1 MKNRIIAILL
11 AMTLLLCAL
20 PVFAAA
26 ENVEPKLYVFAES
39 HLRDMNYSD
48 YETRTEL
55 AVGDALYIIYEDT
68 EPANVLIDGKTVCS
82 FKANEYQSYQYDV
95 KETGSFNLT
104 IRSGGGLRFSRT
116 YTVISSAEMYRKSLG
131 TDLKEALSLRMDPF
145 LLHTSLDELKDAANN
160 GFPVGNPFLPFAA
173 FAMMFYNV
181 FSIIFSFFRIVR

>member
-1 MKNRIIAILL
+1 MKNRVIAILL
-11 AMTLLLCAL
+11 ALTLLLCAL
-20 PVFAAA
+20 PVFASA
-26 ENVEPKLYVFAES
+26 EEAEPKLYVFAES
-39 HLRDMNYSD
+39 HLRNMNYPD

-55 AVGDALYIIYEDT
+55 AVGDALYIIYEDS
-68 EPANVLIDGKTVCS
+68 EPANVLIDGETVFS

-95 KETGSFNLT
+95 KQTGSFNLT

-131 TDLKEALSLRMDPF
+131 TDLKEALSIKMDPF
-145 LLHTSLDELKDAANN
+145 LIHTSLDELKDAANH

-173 FAMMFYNV
+173 FAMIFYNV

>member
-1 MKNRIIAILL
+1 MKKRIIAILL
-11 AMTLLLCAL
+11 ALTLVLCAL

-26 ENVEPKLYVFAES
+26 EETEPKLYVFADS
-39 HLRDMNYSD
+39 HLRNMNYTD

-55 AVGDALYIIYEDT
+55 AVGDSLYIVYEDT
-68 EPANVLIDGKTVCS
+68 EPANVLIDGVTVCS

-131 TDLKEALSLRMDPF
+131 PDLKEALSIRMDPF
-145 LLHTSLDELKDAANN
+145 LLHTSLDELKDAANH

-173 FAMMFYNV
+173 FAMVFYNV
-181 FSIIFSFFRIVR
+181 FSILFSFFRIVR